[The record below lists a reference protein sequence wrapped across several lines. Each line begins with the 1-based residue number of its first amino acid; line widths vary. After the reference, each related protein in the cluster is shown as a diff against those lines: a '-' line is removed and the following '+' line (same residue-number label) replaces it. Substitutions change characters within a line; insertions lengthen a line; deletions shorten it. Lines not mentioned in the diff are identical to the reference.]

1 MRIAERRYLYILKRL
16 EAFELW
22 TWRRMEKVSW
32 TEHKTNE
39 EVLETIGEESSLIG
53 YAQLKADKRSA
64 SYTLLEENR
73 C

>member
-1 MRIAERRYLYILKRL
+1 
-16 EAFELW
+16 
-22 TWRRMEKVSW
+22 MEKVSW

-64 SYTLLEENR
+64 LYTLLEENR